1 MGHDQSVWGMIWPVI
16 TGNVRRLF
24 DLNIFDFF
32 AFDLNISSGSIVLFH
47 EMKNIVKE
55 MEPCDE

>member
-1 MGHDQSVWGMIWPVI
+1 M
-16 TGNVRRLF
+16 VRDRGYCSQIIRFKLF
-24 DLNIFDFF
+24 RIF

>member
-1 MGHDQSVWGMIWPVI
+1 MGRNQAVCGIIWVVI
-16 TGNVRRLF
+16 MGIVRILF
-24 DLNIFDFF
+24 DLNFFEFF
-32 AFDLNISSGSIVLFH
+32 AFDLNIGSGSIVLFH